1 MPPTFPIP
9 KDMRYTQHGVYIPS
23 TSWLTYRP
31 SLSLAQCLSHTT
43 AVYSHYTLLYLTNTQ
58 LAICGQSALITEA
71 LKLNELQTKHRRG
84 TRAVTQHSGLCDVT
98 ASYTQEETITHR
110 TLLCNSPQERI
121 PTCTTKQHGPALM
134 KKAVPKRSERQRRR
148 DASLQPLQKGSFIRH
163 QAARFYERTEMPT
176 TQRSACSLNAAL
188 CILAPTHA
196 PYHYTPQNPVPTH
209 STPTAALH
217 GM

>member
-31 SLSLAQCLSHTT
+31 SLSLAHCLSHTT
-43 AVYSHYTLLYLTNTQ
+43 AVYSHYTLVYLTNTQ

-110 TLLCNSPQERI
+110 TLLCNSPQD
-121 PTCTTKQHGPALM
+121 CNSNLHHQTTRSSSNEESRAKTLGEAATTWR
-134 KKAVPKRSERQRRR
+134 KFTASSERFLYK
-148 DASLQPLQKGSFIRH
+148 APSGTFL
-163 QAARFYERTEMPT
+163 RTH
-176 TQRSACSLNAAL
+176 RNAN
-188 CILAPTHA
+188 
-196 PYHYTPQNPVPTH
+196 YTKKC
-209 STPTAALH
+209 L
-217 GM
+217 